1 MKLYQL
7 YQQDKEAQF
16 TADHHPQHGV
26 LHFHRTPR
34 GFVEVR
40 DNSNKPVYLVGFAEV
55 TVKEQECAVQA
66 VTAS

>member
-16 TADHHPQHGV
+16 TSDHHPQYGV

-40 DNSNKPVYLVGFAEV
+40 DGNNKPVYLVGFAEV
-55 TVKEQECAVQA
+55 MVKEKECAAQA